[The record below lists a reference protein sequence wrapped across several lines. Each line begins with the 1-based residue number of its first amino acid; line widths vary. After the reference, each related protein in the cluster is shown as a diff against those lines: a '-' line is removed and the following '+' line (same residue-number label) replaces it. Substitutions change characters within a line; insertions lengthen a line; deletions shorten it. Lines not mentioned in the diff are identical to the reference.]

1 MSPDIARRTGAFPQG
16 GWSFI
21 MAIVYCQLFSGEKL
35 LADRLLVSIERETRP
50 NEKAPECTFRVPV
63 DQLKTI
69 REHQPMRLE
78 FPEKIARRLKIAEG
92 NSLHIV
98 THQIHDR
105 IAHFGEARA
114 SGG

>member
-1 MSPDIARRTGAFPQG
+1 MP
-16 GWSFI
+16 
-21 MAIVYCQLFSGEKL
+21 MVYCQLFSGEEL
-35 LADRLLVSIERETRP
+35 LANQLLISIDREPRP
-50 NEKAPECTFRVPV
+50 NEKAPDCTFRVPA

-69 REHQPMRLE
+69 REHLPLRLE

-98 THQIHDR
+98 AHQIHDR

-114 SGG
+114 SEE